1 MTIATNRPMTLEEYL
16 SYDDGTDRRYELV
29 DGVLVDMGA
38 ERRVNEKIA
47 LWLLSQFLQFIAV
60 NLLARGTQLMV
71 NSQSATIRSPDLLV
85 LTEQLDQ
92 ALSCAQQS
100 LITIDMP
107 PPALVVEV
115 VSPGNPGEQN
125 YDRDYIEKR
134 REYALRGIPEY
145 WIIDPDRQVVLVL
158 TLTGQTY
165 QDQRFMGNAAIVS
178 PTFPQFQATAEQI
191 LKAGQTS

>member
-1 MTIATNRPMTLEEYL
+1 MTLEEYL

-29 DGVLVDMGA
+29 DGVLVDVGA
-38 ERRVNEKIA
+38 ERPLNIDIA
-47 LWLLSQFLQFIAV
+47 MFLIVMFAQLIPIR
-60 NLLARGTQLMV
+60 LIHRGTELV
-71 NSQSATIRSPDLLV
+71 VPGAGASTRYPDLVV
-85 LTEQLDQ
+85 LSEACAA
-92 ALSCAQQS
+92 ALAGKPRS
-100 LITIDMP
+100 LITLEMP
-107 PPALVVEV
+107 APALVVEV

-165 QDQRFMGNAAIVS
+165 QDQRFMGNEAIVS